1 MRNGRS
7 ATVGSA
13 VPPKSH
19 PLIAVVKGPCVTGIV
34 AENLCFTLIAQ
45 MFDFFI
51 ADRVFITFKQ
61 EKAAMCFAPQIPV
74 RFK

>member
-1 MRNGRS
+1 MRKRRS

-13 VPPKSH
+13 VPPNSH

-34 AENLCFTLIAQ
+34 EKTFCFTLVAQ

-51 ADRVFITFKQ
+51 ADRAFIAFKQ
-61 EKAAMCFAPQIPV
+61 EKVAM
-74 RFK
+74 